1 MSDIKEIDISNQL
14 INISDKHNFDQEN
27 IFKFDK
33 LNFKE
38 VETNVYTL
46 KINSKSRNLLLEPN
60 PFNFELTFNENPDPK
75 YQKAIIPNKFDHIKK
90 IQIAQ
95 ILIPRF
101 IPREYMGEPVNGITP
116 IYNSENTITL
126 SYYPGIN
133 INNTVISGTDL
144 DSSGNT
150 ITKQIEVLE
159 LVDLNNRKIYLLAVE
174 YNNPYYLSKYI
185 NIKADLYS
193 YLNINDNI
201 YPIKKINGTLIQ
213 LCDKNSPKINLP
225 FYTNN
230 RLIIGDYYKNVTCI
244 YDELTNSDNTITIMG
259 TRILYTCNISTHLGY
274 IVIYKVNIL
283 NYQYIFPN
291 QYLEYQRIHK
301 ETKKSERFLFKII
314 DISSSLINANGP
326 SDINNTKIKFNGIW
340 TDELPSSQTST
351 SAEAFDD
358 GYSLRLSQFNFGTR
372 DLLDDKIF
380 YLNMSPYIPNR
391 SVATEN
397 EINDT
402 FGVFFPSTQSKDYLY
417 LRGDAFEN
425 YNICNLQNTNNKI
438 KFSLLD
444 SNYEQVGNV
453 YNNYFNLYQPNN
465 SMNIKSYL
473 PNAPDITIIM
483 KIEQIERKNVI
494 HPII

>member
-60 PFNFELTFNENPDPK
+60 PFNFELTFNENPDPQ

-101 IPREYMGEPVNGITP
+101 IPREYMGEPFNGITP
-116 IYNSENTITL
+116 IYNSSDTITL

-133 INNTVISGTDL
+133 INNTVISVTDL
-144 DSSGNT
+144 SNNS
-150 ITKQIEVLE
+150 KQIEVLE
-159 LVDLNNRKIYLLAVE
+159 LVDLNNRKIYLLAVN
-174 YNNPYYLSKYI
+174 YNNPYYLNTYI

-201 YPIKKINGTLIQ
+201 YPIKNISGTLIQ
-213 LCDKNSPKINLP
+213 LGNTTNYPLP
-225 FYTNN
+225 SYTNN
-230 RLIIGDYYKNVTCI
+230 RLIIGDYYKNVTYI
-244 YDELTNSDNTITIMG
+244 DNSGNHIA
-259 TRILYTCNISTHLGY
+259 YTCNLSNKSGY
-274 IVIYKVNIL
+274 IYIYKSNIL
-283 NYQYIFPN
+283 NYQYIFPG
-291 QYLEYQRIHK
+291 QYLEYQIINK
-301 ETKKSERFLFKII
+301 TNKDSERTLFKII
-314 DISSSLINANGP
+314 DISSDLINIDGNKVV
-326 SDINNTKIKFNGIW
+326 NNTRVVINGIW
-340 TDELPSSQTST
+340 TDGPPSNYTST
-351 SAEAFDD
+351 FTMVYESN
-358 GYSLRLSQFNFGTR
+358 SNKSIRLSQFNFGIR

-380 YLNMSPYIPNR
+380 YLNMSPYTPNR
-391 SVATEN
+391 LVATEH

-425 YNICNLQNTNNKI
+425 YSIGNLQNTNNKI

-444 SNYEQVGNV
+444 SNYEQVGSV
-453 YNNYFNLYQPNN
+453 YNNYFNLYQPKN
-465 SMNIKSYL
+465 SIDIKSYL
-473 PNAPDITIIM
+473 PNAPDVTIIM
-483 KIEQIERKNVI
+483 KIEQIERKNI
-494 HPII
+494 IQPIV